1 MQENIEKKQGGVGR
15 WIISA
20 VVIIIVVFA
29 AHYLFNKKSEAKSAS
44 TNVLNKQENALKGF
58 EGSGGKSESGDN
70 AGDVGGNAVGKMGVG
85 DKDKGSSAM
94 GVSDG
99 TNLGGALQAK
109 SDSAANG
116 IDTNMPSSAEAS
128 LKGFEEDDTKS
139 ASGKG
144 VGDMGGNAVGKMGV
158 GDKDKG
164 SSAMEGSDGTN
175 LGGALQAKSDS
186 ATNDIDTVI
195 SLSHSTFIYKVYFGF
210 DIDTVTQSKIDK
222 MQNVIKDKI
231 DKKSKI
237 IVEGHAS
244 RMGTEEYNQNLSLRR
259 SEFISEV
266 LIKNLGCKESNIETV
281 GYGESKPVD
290 KNPTLNRRVEIK
302 IY

>member
-70 AGDVGGNAVGKMGVG
+70 AGDV
-85 DKDKGSSAM
+85 
-94 GVSDG
+94 
-99 TNLGGALQAK
+99 
-109 SDSAANG
+109 
-116 IDTNMPSSAEAS
+116 
-128 LKGFEEDDTKS
+128 
-139 ASGKG
+139 
-144 VGDMGGNAVGKMGV
+144 GGNAVGKMGV